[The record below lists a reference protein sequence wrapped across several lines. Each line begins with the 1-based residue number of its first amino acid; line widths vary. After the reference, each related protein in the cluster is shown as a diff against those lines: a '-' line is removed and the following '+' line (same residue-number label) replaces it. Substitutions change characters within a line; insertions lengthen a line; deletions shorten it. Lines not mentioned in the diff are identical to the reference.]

1 MAGPHFDPTIQRE
14 YDICGVVVM
23 TLSVADARAPGR
35 SFGTL
40 LRRAGATMAGGA
52 PRKLLDVLRS
62 RANGWNATTRLHE
75 DLAKTYDW
83 NLSRAEDPGA

>member
-14 YDICGVVVM
+14 YDICGVVGK
-23 TLSVADARAPGR
+23 TLSVADTRALGR

-40 LRRAGATMAGGA
+40 QRRAGGTKAGDA

-62 RANGWNATTRLHE
+62 RALGWNATTRLHE

-83 NLSRAEDPGA
+83 NLLRAEDPGA